1 MIVVG
6 DMKEMSST
14 VSEFKGQPREVLSM
28 DPLKFMVWLF
38 LLASVM
44 LFASQTSAYLVKRA
58 EGNWLE
64 FTVPAIFT
72 YSTVVLVISSITM
85 HWAYV
90 EAKKNNFSQLKLA
103 VGITFVL
110 GLLFMVMQVIGWGD
124 LVDKNVYFVGN
135 LAGSFFYVFTFLH
148 LVHLV
153 FGLIA
158 LLNTLWASTKMKVHS
173 KRLRRIEICATV
185 WHFLDILW
193 IYLFVFLLTFN

>member
-1 MIVVG
+1 MT
-6 DMKEMSST
+6 ST
-14 VSEFKGQPREVLSM
+14 VSNYKEQPKEVLSM

-38 LLASVM
+38 LLSSVM

-64 FTVPAIFT
+64 FTVPSIFT
-72 YSTVVLVISSITM
+72 YSTIVLVISSITM
-85 HWAYV
+85 HWAYIQ
-90 EAKKNNFSQLKLA
+90 AKKDNFGQLKLA
-103 VGITFVL
+103 VGVTFLL
-110 GLLFMVMQVIGWGD
+110 GMLFMVMQVLGWGK
-124 LVDKNVYFVGN
+124 LVDMNVYFVGN

-148 LVHLV
+148 LFHLV

-158 LLNTLWASTKMKVHS
+158 LLNTLWATTKMKVHS
-173 KRLRRIEICATV
+173 KRLRRIEICATI